1 MPKILYICI
10 IKFITMNTLD
20 IKKELHD
27 IIDKSDSTSIENFYK
42 LIKNYFIQN
51 ENDQMIEESEEDI
64 KSGNILSHSEV
75 KEIVSKW
82 K

>member
-1 MPKILYICI
+1 
-10 IKFITMNTLD
+10 MNTLD